1 MAIHMLQLRCPNC
14 DAFMEVEDNLE
25 LCYCKYCGTRILLD
39 EQSEAVVK
47 AKTRL
52 RMTDKISDTA
62 IKLQSKRYE
71 QKQIRMQYEAE
82 EDKRNNKLIMFLFA
96 LMILLFVGMGLLI
109 HFQIKSDNE
118 TVYNEQVR
126 LETLLNEILQD
137 IEEGEY
143 DLALIKSSGLRYSVR
158 PSSDDYEEQWE
169 ETRRTVVSMIEREKA
184 LAKGGDE
191 IGK

>member
-1 MAIHMLQLRCPNC
+1 MAIHKLQLRCPNC

-25 LCYCKYCGTRILLD
+25 LCYCKYCGTRILLN

-169 ETRRTVVSMIEREKA
+169 ETRRTVVSMIEKERA
-184 LAKGGDE
+184 LAAE
-191 IGK
+191 SAETGK

>member
-25 LCYCKYCGTRILLD
+25 LCYCKYCGTRILLN

-169 ETRRTVVSMIEREKA
+169 ETRRTVVSMIEKERA
-184 LAKGGDE
+184 LAAE
-191 IGK
+191 SAETGK